1 MQVFTA
7 DIWQEVLED
16 TKGVLYIHKSKMV
29 RQHNGRGVGTA
40 YHAGAPEFSPGF

>member
-16 TKGVLYIHKSKMV
+16 TKGVLLIHKSKMD
-29 RQHNGRGVGTA
+29 RQHNDQRKEDKITQTMICK
-40 YHAGAPEFSPGF
+40 SP

>member
-29 RQHNGRGVGTA
+29 RQHNGQKKEDKITQTMI
-40 YHAGAPEFSPGF
+40 YKSP